1 MIVEAKR
8 LAKQEEKVLKKLI
21 LNKCFKDYR

>member
-8 LAKQEEKVLKKLI
+8 LAKQEEKVLNKLI